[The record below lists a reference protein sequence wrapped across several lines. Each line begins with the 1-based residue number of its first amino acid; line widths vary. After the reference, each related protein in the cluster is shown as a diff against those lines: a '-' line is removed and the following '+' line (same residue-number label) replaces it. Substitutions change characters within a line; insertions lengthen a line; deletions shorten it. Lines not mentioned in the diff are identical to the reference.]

1 MGWVVEGSHAKVGRA
16 EKMKANGSEEYRKV
30 DSCGKSPRKA
40 SRICIIRPWK
50 TDLVTET
57 DH

>member
-1 MGWVVEGSHAKVGRA
+1 MVKGSHAEVGRA